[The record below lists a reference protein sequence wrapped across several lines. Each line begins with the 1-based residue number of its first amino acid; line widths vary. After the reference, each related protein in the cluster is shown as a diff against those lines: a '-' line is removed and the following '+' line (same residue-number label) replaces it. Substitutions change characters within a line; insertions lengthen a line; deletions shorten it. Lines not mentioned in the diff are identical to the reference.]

1 MDARFPESP
10 GVHDAIECPAVLCVI
25 PARQPHPQ
33 SKNGLPLRCHAGASR
48 LPQVLATPFRPT
60 HKAGYPGIGKVL
72 GAFFYMSLFWE
83 QSEQFPVFRLRQEA
97 IEFPQHGL
105 F

>member
-1 MDARFPESP
+1 MPLSALPSSVSSRPDNLIHS
-10 GVHDAIECPAVLCVI
+10 
-25 PARQPHPQ
+25 Q
-33 SKNGLPLRCHAGASR
+33 KNGLPLRCHAGASR

-60 HKAGYPGIGKVL
+60 HKAGDPGIGKVL
-72 GAFFYMSLFWE
+72 GAFSYMSLFWE